1 MPELKSDVAH
11 EQAEDAR
18 ANVDVVDA
26 FSPEAL
32 DATDAL
38 YLTSIGAPGEFS
50 KEAASVEV
58 TLEFTEYDGT
68 RGPKDSNIKKD
79 FVVPTDWNINVSE
92 IVEPTEAQATR
103 GHTNCVDIAG
113 NPGFFETRENQVPS
127 DSAKLEAQ
135 AIADAINTPR
145 SNKKSKYKKQ
155 KQKRPAASAVAA
167 PNVLKEFVEQGINGQ
182 GLSTVKTRIT
192 YKIIDEFSDI
202 RRQMSKPQ
210 SDAGSIQVLTHAHN
224 CIHAANGFSRSI
236 FREVANLSSADHETQ
251 KTSYKLGKFSVA
263 AYNVRGQESK
273 LFVHSLYV
281 QFCLGI
287 PNRGAPENNMH
298 VVPRAVRAGLRSIF
312 KMHTE
317 SNHGLVIFG
326 DDTHYPTDWSII
338 ETQIEEICEQLDRTI
353 TIFVPRSYVASCKQ
367 KLDGRLAPFLRK
379 AGMLI

>member
-38 YLTSIGAPGEFS
+38 YLKSVAPEEQCS
-50 KEAASVEV
+50 TEAATVDV
-58 TLEFTEYDGT
+58 TMEFAEHDGT
-68 RGPKDSNIKKD
+68 RGPKDFNIKKD
-79 FVVPTDWNINVSE
+79 FVVPTDWNIDGAE
-92 IVEPTEAQATR
+92 IADPTDPTEAQASRT
-103 GHTNCVDIAG
+103 A
-113 NPGFFETRENQVPS
+113 
-127 DSAKLEAQ
+127 
-135 AIADAINTPR
+135 
-145 SNKKSKYKKQ
+145 KKSKYKKP

-281 QFCLGI
+281 QFCLGV

>member
-32 DATDAL
+32 EATDAL
-38 YLTSIGAPGEFS
+38 YLTSVGAPGEFS
-50 KEAASVEV
+50 TEAANVEV
-58 TLEFTEYDGT
+58 TMEFAEHDGT
-68 RGPKDSNIKKD
+68 RGPKDFNIKKD

-92 IVEPTEAQATR
+92 IVEPTEAQA
-103 GHTNCVDIAG
+103 IA
-113 NPGFFETRENQVPS
+113 
-127 DSAKLEAQ
+127 A
-135 AIADAINTPR
+135 AINTPR
-145 SNKKSKYKKQ
+145 STKKSKYKKP

-281 QFCLGI
+281 QFCLGV

>member
-11 EQAEDAR
+11 KQADDYR

-32 DATDAL
+32 AATDAL
-38 YLTSIGAPGEFS
+38 YLKSVASEEQCST
-50 KEAASVEV
+50 EAATVNVTMEFAEHDGISV
-58 TLEFTEYDGT
+58 L
-68 RGPKDSNIKKD
+68 PI
-79 FVVPTDWNINVSE
+79 
-92 IVEPTEAQATR
+92 
-103 GHTNCVDIAG
+103 
-113 NPGFFETRENQVPS
+113 

-135 AIADAINTPR
+135 SIAEAINAPR
-145 SNKKSKYKKQ
+145 SAKKSKYKKP
-155 KQKRPAASAVAA
+155 KQKRPAPAVAD

-182 GLSTVKTRIT
+182 GLSTVKPRIV
-192 YKIIDEFSDI
+192 YKMIDEFSDI
-202 RRQMSKPQ
+202 RRQMAKPQ

-263 AYNVRGQESK
+263 SYNVRGQEAK

-281 QFCLGI
+281 QFCLGV

-298 VVPRAVRAGLRSIF
+298 VVPRAVRIGLRSIF
-312 KMHTE
+312 KMHSE

-338 ETQIEEICEQLDRTI
+338 ETEIEELCEQLDRTI